1 MVKRKNIYLTRL
13 LPIPMN
19 FIGPRNDTLEDSFGS
34 SNINRLIVSLLYN
47 PKGKKISE
55 SLFLDPKKSTW
66 ALPITK
72 KCIMLEFNWGL
83 QWWRN
88 QIGKKRDSSCKSEI
102 VVKIEISFKEKDIK
116 YLEFLF
122 VYYIDDPIHKAHDW
136 ELFDCLF
143 PKKRQK
149 RINLNS
155 RQLFE
160 ILVKNWIGYLIF
172 AFCEKIS
179 IEVEGFFKQQ
189 VAGSTIQSN
198 DIEHMFP
205 ISSRETS
212 GLFLCKSLLNFI
224 CGNSTKIYSL
234 VGGRILMNWI
244 F

>member
-1 MVKRKNIYLTRL
+1 
-13 LPIPMN
+13 
-19 FIGPRNDTLEDSFGS
+19 
-34 SNINRLIVSLLYN
+34 
-47 PKGKKISE
+47 
-55 SLFLDPKKSTW
+55 
-66 ALPITK
+66 
-72 KCIMLEFNWGL
+72 MLEFNWGL

-88 QIGKKRDSSCKSEI
+88 QIRKKRDSSCKISNNET
-102 VVKIEISFKEKDIK
+102 VVRIEISFKEKDIK

-136 ELFDCLF
+136 ELFDCLS

-172 AFCEKIS
+172 VFCEKIS

-212 GLFLCKSLLNFI
+212 GLFLCKILLNFI
-224 CGNSTKIYSL
+224 CGNSAKIYSL
-234 VGGRILMNWI
+234 VGGRIRMNRI